1 MVGCY
6 IGCLGSG
13 NIFVLFM
20 LLCKCS
26 CICGKLQIDCSK
38 LSPKVTTTYAI
49 IKTQQNELSIYYMTF
64 AYLYN
69 WYLTFI
75 FMLIC
80 NCTIS
85 YNSLF
90 IIGAFESYIMQCKP
104 ISGTCIL
111 TNIQWLLLWK
121 IVENNCLHMCVWFL
135 WMHVCFVGNLMTIIF
150 EHIRFA
156 LHLLGVGCSTI
167 YLDWEVCFHHLYL
180 IKNFHVNS
188 WWQYDEWCHHLNH
201 HLP

>member
-6 IGCLGSG
+6 IDCLGSG

-38 LSPKVTTTYAI
+38 LSPKVRTTYAI
-49 IKTQQNELSIYYMTF
+49 IKTPQDELFIYYMTF

-75 FMLIC
+75 FVSIC
-80 NCTIS
+80 NCIIS
-85 YNSLF
+85 YYNLF

-104 ISGTCIL
+104 ISG
-111 TNIQWLLLWK
+111 
-121 IVENNCLHMCVWFL
+121 
-135 WMHVCFVGNLMTIIF
+135 HVF
-150 EHIRFA
+150 
-156 LHLLGVGCSTI
+156 
-167 YLDWEVCFHHLYL
+167 
-180 IKNFHVNS
+180 
-188 WWQYDEWCHHLNH
+188 
-201 HLP
+201 